1 MMNQLTG
8 SSHFIVKSLLPV
20 TGSSDFNVKSLL
32 PVNWQ
37 QTLPIYQCRFFH
49 FDTHFKSSLSTEC

>member
-1 MMNQLTG
+1 MKKKDNDKIKKSVQT
-8 SSHFIVKSLLPV
+8 SSACEL

-37 QTLPIYQCRFFH
+37 QTLPKENSQ
-49 FDTHFKSSLSTEC
+49 SMANLA